1 MTRFPHDEFA
11 KGFLESLLSP
21 FGEVQTSLV
30 IRQLTRKLEN
40 VNPGLLARI
49 EALSLER
56 VELLGEDLLDFTSI
70 DNLEQWL
77 S

>member
-1 MTRFPHDEFA
+1 M
-11 KGFLESLLSP
+11 KGITQGRVE
-21 FGEVQTSLV
+21 EAISLV
-30 IRQLTRKLEN
+30 IRQLNRKLGD
-40 VNPGLLARI
+40 VSPSLLAKI

-56 VELLGEDLLDFTSI
+56 VELLGENLLDFTSI